1 VVVSK
6 PYLYYGDLESHNPIL
21 RGVMNR
27 LVVDGSDPSSGP
39 KRHAASEFFGLLSV
53 LPGLCQCEM
62 EPDKPT
68 HQTPNSGRNLHDPG
82 MELATVHIMMIRKDD
97 NIIITH
103 GDNHNDL
110 QCISHKYSY

>member
-1 VVVSK
+1 
-6 PYLYYGDLESHNPIL
+6 
-21 RGVMNR
+21 M
-27 LVVDGSDPSSGP
+27 DGSDPSSGP
-39 KRHAASEFFGLLSV
+39 KRHAASEFFGTAVSTSGSFV
-53 LPGLCQCEM
+53 SAKWSQISRR
-62 EPDKPT
+62 KPT

-103 GDNHNDL
+103 GDNNNDL